1 MAPRD
6 EPMCE
11 NRMLTLRR
19 TALVLLMLVTAL
31 AGRLSAGDTPAPA
44 TDAHQLL
51 TALPHVPEIALKGDQ
66 VVWSG
71 DGATA
76 VIEGVDAKSSDPI
89 LTTPL
94 GPIRVA
100 RWVVEGHHVGV
111 LPALSKLVALATSA
125 HLAAADLLLQDG
137 LLTGPSLRSADVVVV
152 PQGVMRKQ
160 AGQPVERTAEV
171 AHLSG
176 IMATLTKAAEN
187 TALDDLGRQALQ
199 YVIGKLDQKDGGEA
213 LDDFTASFARR
224 VVRHG
229 WLRLWYR
236 SKADAPA
243 IEAIEQAV
251 ATAEQ
256 QHAAT
261 SYRGDGVSLE
271 QMQDAFGRG
280 GWVFSSPTQVR
291 YAHAEVHPEYLGSL
305 PELMVV
311 VDLPAGSD
319 AQKDAAKATGAHMYH
334 GSTLMASWS
343 ATTGFSADAQQW
355 STVVNPHGGDLV
367 PNAIPP
373 HIVVAALNGD
383 IVGLAV
389 DKGLLQPVQDTTR
402 ASAERF
408 VADAAAMLPDT
419 AHLDLI
425 GEYLFTYV
433 YPSPEAKHPELM
445 GNRQLKGDVQQT
457 VWQTCGNALGGIMH
471 GDCADIA
478 ELYQVIT
485 DKQHRN
491 SIIIGLPEHAACA
504 WAEKRDQAWHVSVLQ
519 TGPPLAFTEK
529 ELPVCLEKA
538 YKSFDPSMTF
548 DANELPL
555 LLRFSGEVSRSEWSL
570 SWRIFSEPDYAHVMF
585 DVQRDW
591 HFQTYQRGIATMTKL
606 IDAGDDDN
614 ANYRELSGL
623 YTFTGQYN
631 LAAEFHRKAI
641 ARTTE
646 AVSRLY
652 MTVQLVGHLLNA
664 GQKKEAEAAA
674 TDVIDHL
681 LPALKDELGPSYL
694 QVGLQLALVCLNEE
708 GGPALQN
715 IATRALKEIVNK
727 QMSEFIEQVSTWL
740 ASSEYKQDVWEN
752 SNELRSMRG
761 MIAEYCGIVIE
772 LVSRVGADQLPGDA
786 DMNLMSGNV
795 QKWLDGIAFHD
806 VEDNSSVLGR
816 YAAAG
821 HWYAAVM
828 GEETF
833 DHLLDG
839 VAPAKNA
846 TVKHEKRAN
855 GVVQMTRDLPWIRAS
870 VPYWYDRMA
879 KLFRRN
885 NDHVDPQVIAHLAQR
900 LVEARTA
907 TVALGLS
914 NPQFEIQAELGAEVA
929 ALIAHDEKGLRA
941 ILHRVAEKD
950 DKSLRDDAA
959 QWLGDCARFLD
970 VDWYGHVLAAW
981 RDEVDYKP
989 KYFWIAWRAAL
1000 NKAPQQALMAAQLAA
1015 ERFKDDSAFTEEYGF
1030 MRALLAPGGGTP
1042 SAAAVGVPALV
1053 PR

>member
-1 MAPRD
+1 MAATWS
-6 EPMCE
+6 PMPS
-11 NRMLTLRR
+11 RR
-19 TALVLLMLVTAL
+19 T
-31 AGRLSAGDTPAPA
+31 
-44 TDAHQLL
+44 
-51 TALPHVPEIALKGDQ
+51 
-66 VVWSG
+66 
-71 DGATA
+71 
-76 VIEGVDAKSSDPI
+76 SS
-89 LTTPL
+89 
-94 GPIRVA
+94 
-100 RWVVEGHHVGV
+100 
-111 LPALSKLVALATSA
+111 S
-125 HLAAADLLLQDG
+125 
-137 LLTGPSLRSADVVVV
+137 
-152 PQGVMRKQ
+152 
-160 AGQPVERTAEV
+160 
-171 AHLSG
+171 
-176 IMATLTKAAEN
+176 
-187 TALDDLGRQALQ
+187 
-199 YVIGKLDQKDGGEA
+199 
-213 LDDFTASFARR
+213 
-224 VVRHG
+224 
-229 WLRLWYR
+229 
-236 SKADAPA
+236 
-243 IEAIEQAV
+243 
-251 ATAEQ
+251 
-256 QHAAT
+256 
-261 SYRGDGVSLE
+261 
-271 QMQDAFGRG
+271 
-280 GWVFSSPTQVR
+280 
-291 YAHAEVHPEYLGSL
+291 
-305 PELMVV
+305 
-311 VDLPAGSD
+311 
-319 AQKDAAKATGAHMYH
+319 
-334 GSTLMASWS
+334 
-343 ATTGFSADAQQW
+343 
-355 STVVNPHGGDLV
+355 
-367 PNAIPP
+367 
-373 HIVVAALNGD
+373 AALNGD

-408 VADAAAMLPDT
+408 VADAAAHAAGQLPT
-419 AHLDLI
+419 STSSAS
-425 GEYLFTYV
+425 TS
-433 YPSPEAKHPELM
+433 SPTSTPARRRSIPELM

-504 WAEKRDQAWHVSVLQ
+504 WAEKQRPGLACVTVLQ

-606 IDAGDDDN
+606 IAAGDDDN

-855 GVVQMTRDLPWIRAS
+855 GVVQMTKDLPWIRAS

-885 NDHVDPQVIAHLAQR
+885 NDH
-900 LVEARTA
+900 ARSPGHRPSRPAPESRRVTA
-907 TVALGLS
+907 TAALGLS
-914 NPQFEIQAELGAEVA
+914 NPDVREPGDSSGA
-929 ALIAHDEKGLRA
+929 K
-941 ILHRVAEKD
+941 
-950 DKSLRDDAA
+950 
-959 QWLGDCARFLD
+959 
-970 VDWYGHVLAAW
+970 W
-981 RDEVDYKP
+981 RP
-989 KYFWIAWRAAL
+989 
-1000 NKAPQQALMAAQLAA
+1000 
-1015 ERFKDDSAFTEEYGF
+1015 
-1030 MRALLAPGGGTP
+1030 
-1042 SAAAVGVPALV
+1042 
-1053 PR
+1053 